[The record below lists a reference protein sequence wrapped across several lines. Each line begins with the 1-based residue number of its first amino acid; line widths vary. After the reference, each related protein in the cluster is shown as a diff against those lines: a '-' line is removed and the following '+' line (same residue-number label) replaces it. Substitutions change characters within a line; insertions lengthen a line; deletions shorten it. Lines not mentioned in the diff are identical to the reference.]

1 MLSLSYKYTGLFQV
15 KGCHARVGIGAA
27 KVFSI
32 LGFSSLQA
40 VGTDSRLLGSF
51 SRRRRRQDDVSARV
65 PFLAPTLHKY
75 TRSLLCVI
83 V

>member
-51 SRRRRRQDDVSARV
+51 SRRQDDVSARV